1 MQEKKG
7 KNMKKGINI
16 WSFDDSKTLKEK
28 IVFAKN
34 AGFEGIEL
42 SLDAEG
48 ELSLKSTEKELL
60 EIKKFAEDT
69 GIEVPS
75 LATGLF
81 WGNPMTSANPAIRQS
96 ACDIVKKQ
104 LESASILGCKT
115 ILVIPGLVCAD
126 FVENCEVVEYDKAYD
141 RALECVTML
150 SKTAEQYD
158 VQLCLENV
166 WNKFLLS
173 PLELRDFIDKVGS
186 THVGSYFDV
195 GNVVLTGYPEH
206 WIKILGKRIKSVHF
220 KDYRREVG
228 SLAGFV
234 DLLSGDVDYPAVM
247 KAFDEIGYDGW
258 AFAEMIPSYKHYND
272 QTIVTVSGA
281 IDRIISGK

>member
-1 MQEKKG
+1 
-7 KNMKKGINI
+7 MKKGINI
-16 WSFDDSKTLKEK
+16 WSFDGSKTLREK
-28 IVFAKN
+28 IAFAKN

-42 SLDAEG
+42 SLDGEG
-48 ELSLKSTEKELL
+48 ELSLTSTEKEIL
-60 EIKKFAEDT
+60 EIKKYAADI

-81 WGNPMTSANPAIRQS
+81 WDNPMTSNDPKVMAR

-104 LESASILGCKT
+104 LETASILGAKT
-115 ILVIPGLVCAD
+115 ILVIPGLVHAD
-126 FVENCEVVEYDKAYD
+126 FVENCEYVDYDKAYD
-141 RALECVTML
+141 RALKCVTEL
-150 SKTAEQYD
+150 SAVAEKYD
-158 VQLCLENV
+158 VYLCLENV

-186 THVGSYFDV
+186 EKVGSYFDV
-195 GNVVLTGYPEH
+195 GNVVLNGYPEQ
-206 WIKILGKRIKSVHF
+206 WIRILNKRIKSVHF

-247 KAFDEIGYDGW
+247 KAFEEIGYDGW

-281 IDRIISGK
+281 MDRIISGK